1 MRRSKSERSPKFE
14 GSSHFGRSVATTG
27 DSTLL
32 PGLLLEIRSRFVV
45 WTLRV
50 GSCPS
55 GTFSRNSVS
64 QTSASE
70 SLGARQSP
78 RGESEPPDPTFGPFG
93 IAERLNWLI
102 LKNRNTNTSSH
113 FFIVERSYSNRL
125 SGGSKSGQS
134 PRFLSPHAW
143 LARKA
148 TLLGLKP

>member
-1 MRRSKSERSPKFE
+1 M
-14 GSSHFGRSVATTG
+14 
-27 DSTLL
+27 
-32 PGLLLEIRSRFVV
+32 V

-50 GSCPS
+50 RECVS
-55 GTFSRNSVS
+55 GTFSRNSAS

-93 IAERLNWLI
+93 IADRLNWLL
-102 LKNRNTNTSSH
+102 LKNRKRNTSSH
-113 FFIVERSYSNRL
+113 FLIVTRSYSNRL

-148 TLLGLKP
+148 TLLGLNPYRVMK